1 MPNNVL
7 SLRHINCTDLIL
19 DPEATKQAGTLCVRG
34 LPWRH
39 SANCHQGDNYTPPL
53 LI

>member
-19 DPEATKQAGTLCVRG
+19 DPEATNQASG
-34 LPWRH
+34 H
-39 SANCHQGDNYTPPL
+39 PL
-53 LI
+53 R